1 MPHYDVL
8 IAGGSVSGLL
18 AAREIAAG
26 GLSVAVLEEDAE
38 IGTPEHCGG
47 LVSIAG
53 ICNLGILPDAKA
65 IENDKITR
73 ARIFSRSKSF
83 NINAEKQRVMVL
95 DRRAFD
101 KQIAFQAQKMGAE
114 IKVKCGMRSYEKD
127 NLEYIVKTPE
137 GDLSCNYFVD
147 ARGVTSMINRSKE
160 GILQSAQ
167 YEVYAPWIERDTIE
181 VIFDAERYPGFFAW
195 IIPTG
200 QGAGKVGVAGRRI
213 NAASALHSFI
223 DSKGVYSV
231 VRKIYAPIWVNGPL
245 QNFVYGRMII
255 VGDAAGQSKPTTAGG
270 IYSCGMGGLLAGRA
284 LVNSASEANKKN
296 GGTEALLRQ
305 YEKNWLSIF
314 KAEFAKL
321 LLARR
326 LFERLDNK
334 AIDDLVS
341 AISPGTLEEASI
353 QTDFDFHS
361 TAIAK
366 ILGAKATAKMA
377 KALLG
382 NEIRRNLLEGS

>member
-114 IKVKCGMRSYEKD
+114 IKVKCGMRSYEK
-127 NLEYIVKTPE
+127 
-137 GDLSCNYFVD
+137 
-147 ARGVTSMINRSKE
+147 
-160 GILQSAQ
+160 
-167 YEVYAPWIERDTIE
+167 
-181 VIFDAERYPGFFAW
+181 
-195 IIPTG
+195 
-200 QGAGKVGVAGRRI
+200 
-213 NAASALHSFI
+213 
-223 DSKGVYSV
+223 
-231 VRKIYAPIWVNGPL
+231 
-245 QNFVYGRMII
+245 
-255 VGDAAGQSKPTTAGG
+255 
-270 IYSCGMGGLLAGRA
+270 
-284 LVNSASEANKKN
+284 
-296 GGTEALLRQ
+296 
-305 YEKNWLSIF
+305 
-314 KAEFAKL
+314 
-321 LLARR
+321 
-326 LFERLDNK
+326 
-334 AIDDLVS
+334 
-341 AISPGTLEEASI
+341 
-353 QTDFDFHS
+353 
-361 TAIAK
+361 
-366 ILGAKATAKMA
+366 
-377 KALLG
+377 
-382 NEIRRNLLEGS
+382 